1 VKKTRVNRRSPCR
14 LGTNHVALRRR
25 HHEEA
30 GNYLESKRR
39 SPVSTERRNK
49 EPRTEFVSRHDGSAL
64 NVHELVRNDNPSI
77 QEGKEAPGHST
88 AHQ

>member
-1 VKKTRVNRRSPCR
+1 MKKTRVNRCSPCR

-39 SPVSTERRNK
+39 SPVNYLRPRK
-49 EPRTEFVSRHDGSAL
+49 EPRTEFVSLHDGRAL
-64 NVHELVRNDNPSI
+64 NVHELVTNNNPSI
-77 QEGKEAPGHST
+77 QEDKEAASHST
-88 AHQ
+88 GYQ